1 MPKKLAKDS
10 VIHAYIYQDG
20 SVNAFMTPSGQF
32 FIHIGLIARCY
43 DESTIAAVL
52 AHELAHYYKRHSLDS
67 YIQEEFGNFDG
78 GLDIS
83 DKKRNRH
90 SVLKEIEAD
99 SLAMI
104 WMKNSNYSLLG
115 ILKSLKILERE
126 EQRILGRSEDD
137 WKLKEQTHPL
147 SDERLNKYNDYYK
160 KNKALNSKS
169 FIINEDKFIKFKELA
184 KKESLKS
191 LLDEIKYYDCLELA
205 LKFHLMDPDNEIY
218 VHYLM
223 ESIRRICYID
233 KDTRNQNFI
242 TNRYYDTLRVDGIRK
257 KREVKRGLFDK
268 LDFNLLPITQEEA
281 KYIKA
286 RFYWQGEKKF
296 KTYNEAFEF
305 FNKLGSALNCN
316 ECKLS
321 YALSMTRKKDIKLRN
336 KLLIQYQA
344 LDHNKYKK
352 YANSLINDDI
362 IKNLSSKK
370 LLVFNEIFAANF

>member
-1 MPKKLAKDS
+1 MPSELAKDS

-20 SVNAFMTPSGQF
+20 SVNAFMTPSGHF

-126 EQRILGRSEDD
+126 EQRILGRSKDD

-169 FIINEDKFIKFKELA
+169 FIINEDKFIKFK
-184 KKESLKS
+184 
-191 LLDEIKYYDCLELA
+191 
-205 LKFHLMDPDNEIY
+205 
-218 VHYLM
+218 
-223 ESIRRICYID
+223 
-233 KDTRNQNFI
+233 
-242 TNRYYDTLRVDGIRK
+242 
-257 KREVKRGLFDK
+257 
-268 LDFNLLPITQEEA
+268 
-281 KYIKA
+281 
-286 RFYWQGEKKF
+286 
-296 KTYNEAFEF
+296 
-305 FNKLGSALNCN
+305 
-316 ECKLS
+316 
-321 YALSMTRKKDIKLRN
+321 
-336 KLLIQYQA
+336 
-344 LDHNKYKK
+344 
-352 YANSLINDDI
+352 
-362 IKNLSSKK
+362 
-370 LLVFNEIFAANF
+370 